1 MNFSS
6 PNRLGSVGLAKLL
19 LLGMAIG
26 ASGACSLARAELPL
40 EQLTMEKLDT
50 ANSSR
55 LYLVDP
61 AMGHIVDGRL
71 HVIDGVQMRY
81 LGMLGTGFAG
91 TTVLSRDRKTL
102 FVATTYHSRLQRGT
116 RNDVVEVYGSD
127 DLAFQHEIE
136 IPPKHV
142 QGLQTRALLATSAD
156 DKFLLVQNATP
167 ATSVSIVDVLARRFL
182 GEIPTPGCYGVL
194 PWPNQPRR
202 FSSVCGDGKLASY
215 DFDGSGSLSA
225 SSMSQPFFDPDQDP
239 VFMYYELVG
248 AQLTFVSYHGQVH
261 QIGLAGAQAEL
272 SKPWNLLTASEAK
285 RGWRPGGLQLFAI
298 DPRTDRLYV
307 GMHDHGAEGTH
318 KNPAKEIWVYDL
330 KTHRR
335 VARMPGY
342 SAVAMA
348 ISRSGKPRM
357 FVLNGTDNRIVSL
370 DLGGARPPAKPLAR
384 SEPLGETPVFLEL
397 H

>member
-1 MNFSS
+1 MIFSF
-6 PNRLGSVGLAKLL
+6 PNRLGSGCLAKWLLCGLAV
-19 LLGMAIG
+19 G
-26 ASGACSLARAELPL
+26 AACSVARAELAL
-40 EQLTMEKLDT
+40 EQLTTEKMAP

-91 TTVLSRDRKTL
+91 TTVLSRDRKTV
-102 FVATTYHSRLQRGT
+102 FVATTYHSRLQRGART
-116 RNDVVEVYGSD
+116 DLVEVYGSD
-127 DLAFQHEIE
+127 DLVFQHEID
-136 IPPKHV
+136 IPAKHV

-167 ATSVSIVDVLARRFL
+167 ATSVSIVDVSAKRFL

-194 PWPNQPRR
+194 PWPDQPRR

-215 DFDGSGSLSA
+215 DFDGNGALAASG
-225 SSMSQPFFDPDQDP
+225 MSQPFFDPDQDP
-239 VFMYYELVG
+239 VFMYYELLG
-248 AQLTFVSYHGQVH
+248 TQLTLVSYHGQVH
-261 QIGLAGAQAEL
+261 QIGLSGTQAEF
-272 SKPWNLLTASEAK
+272 SKPWSLLSASEAK

-335 VARMPGY
+335 VARMTGY
-342 SAVAMA
+342 SAVAMI
-348 ISRSGKPRM
+348 ISRTGEPRM
-357 FVLNGTDNRIVSL
+357 YVLNGTDNRIVSL
-370 DLGGARPPAKPLAR
+370 DLRATKPPAKPLAR
-384 SEPLGETPVFLEL
+384 SEPFGETPVFLEL